1 MMKLNNLKLATR
13 LTVSFAL
20 LSAFSALI
28 AIIGLSSLSTQSQ
41 RFEDVVFDNSRKIAL
56 SQDLSTSIQAAAASI
71 SAIILN
77 GDDTAIVN
85 HELTQLKLERAQ
97 YDQNWA
103 ALERLPASDAG
114 LAIRKKIDAGKIM
127 ARAANDTVIQ
137 LVLDKKLSEARVALT
152 ASAMP
157 LNALWLAALVENQ
170 ALQTAQSA
178 EQIQA
183 SNQEMARAKT
193 LLFAITGIVIVGG
206 IWLGLLVTGSI
217 QQPVNGL
224 LKAMAEVAR
233 TGDLNQNVQYAG
245 RDEFATLVSE
255 FNGMLDKQRL
265 TTQAIES
272 QNWVNTG
279 MTSVAEQLRSD
290 LSLGELSRLTV
301 SCLARYTEAQAAALF
316 VFDEEHQ
323 YLSLMASFAYE
334 LRKGISNR
342 FALGEGLVG
351 QAALEKQ
358 LISVTNLPADY
369 SRIASAT
376 GDTLPRNVLVMPLVH
391 ENQIK
396 GVLEL
401 SRVTEFDPVALDL
414 LRRAGDAIA
423 VGLHVAQSAE
433 NTRVLLAQTLQ
444 QAQALKEN
452 EAELKTQQEELQQ
465 TNEVLE
471 EQTQALRASET
482 NLKTQQEELQQ
493 TNEVLE
499 EQAQALK
506 MSETNLKAQQ
516 EELRQTNEV
525 LESQKLEVNEKNV
538 ALKQAQT
545 ELQQESEDLAAASKY
560 KSEFLSN
567 MSHELRTPLNS
578 MLILS
583 RTLADNRDGNLS
595 AKQVESARIMHQSGD
610 DLLAIIN
617 DILDLSKIEAGYET
631 AVLGELELSD
641 LAEQLSSL
649 YSIVAEDKG
658 VNFSLHHDPALPAY
672 IISDRQ
678 RVGQILRNLLS
689 NAFKFTNQGGVTLT
703 LAPARGLIIHPNSR
717 LANAGEILSLS
728 VSDTG
733 IGIALEKQKQ
743 IWEAF
748 QQADG
753 STSREFGGTGLGL
766 TISRELAKLLGGELR
781 VQSELG
787 KGSTF
792 TLYLPVD
799 GPREV
804 ADVADAADERRAVQ
818 KTPVPAP
825 VAVADVS
832 RPVQRAPAA
841 QPAARVKE
849 IPIVHIADDRDGLT
863 GEAPILIVED
873 DPGFAKILGEI
884 CHEKGFK
891 YIACPTAE
899 EAIEWL
905 ALQTPQAVLLDM
917 QLPKRDGWSVL
928 SHIKENPSTL
938 HIPVYVMSA
947 GDHNSQVM
955 QHGALGFMQKPVSPQ
970 QLQAAFDALNKVRDK
985 HPKEILLIEDD
996 QALRHSVHA
1005 LLESADVTIHEAN
1018 TGAEALARLAKIA
1031 IDLIVLD
1038 LGLPDMS
1045 GFEVLE
1051 QAQKLLGAQMPP
1063 VIVFTGRDLTR
1074 TEHAQLNQHSASVIL
1089 KSVRSDERLVEEVA
1103 LFLHRRASNLP
1114 ERARKMMASIHDREA
1129 LFAGKKVLLVD
1140 DDLRNI
1146 FALSGLLEERGLTVF
1161 TAKNGEEALDF
1172 LAENTGI
1179 DILLTDVMMPGMDGY
1194 ELIQRV
1200 RAQEKYARLPI
1211 LALTAKVMKAD
1222 RERCMEVGAS
1232 DYLSKPVNVDRL
1244 LSTMRVWLYR

>member
-1 MMKLNNLKLATR
+1 MMKLNHLKLATR
-13 LTVSFAL
+13 LILSFAV
-20 LSAFSALI
+20 LSALTALI
-28 AIIGLSSLSTQSQ
+28 AIVGLSSLSAQSQ
-41 RFEDVVFDNSRKIAL
+41 HFEDVVFDNSRKIAL
-56 SQDLSTSIQAAAASI
+56 SQDLSTSVHAASASI
-71 SAIILN
+71 STIILN
-77 GDDTAIVN
+77 GDDTAIVKQ
-85 HELTQLKLERAQ
+85 ELTQLKLERAE

-114 LAIRKKIDAGKIM
+114 RVIRKKIDAGKIV
-127 ARAANDTVIQ
+127 ARAANDVVIA

-157 LNALWLAALVENQ
+157 SNALWLAALVENQ
-170 ALQTAQSA
+170 ALQTAQSE
-178 EQIQA
+178 EQIQL
-183 SNQEMARAKT
+183 SNQEIARAKT
-193 LLFAITGIVIVGG
+193 LLLVITGAVILGG
-206 IWLGLLVTGSI
+206 LWLGLLVTGSI

-255 FNGMLDKQRL
+255 FNGMLEKQRL

-414 LRRAGDAIA
+414 LRRAADAIA

-444 QAQALKEN
+444 QAQTLKEN
-452 EAELKTQQEELQQ
+452 EASLQTQQEELQQ

-471 EQTQALRASET
+471 EQTQALRESET

-506 MSETNLKAQQ
+506 ASETNLKAQQ

-525 LESQKLEVNEKNV
+525 LETQKLEVNEKNI

-610 DLLAIIN
+610 DLLSIIN

-631 AVLGELELSD
+631 AVLGELELSE
-641 LAEQLSSL
+641 LAEQLNAL

-658 VNFSLHHDPALPAY
+658 VSFNLNHDPALPAF

-678 RVGQILRNLLS
+678 RIGQILRNLLS
-689 NAFKFTNQGGVTLT
+689 NAFKFTYQGGVTLT
-703 LAPARGLIIHPNSR
+703 LAPARGLIIHPHSR
-717 LANAGEILSLS
+717 LANAGEIISLS

-799 GPREV
+799 GPTEV
-804 ADVADAADERRAVQ
+804 ADGADERQAEQ
-818 KTPVPAP
+818 KNPAP
-825 VAVADVS
+825 VAEVS

-841 QPAARVKE
+841 KPVARVKE

-873 DPGFAKILGEI
+873 DPGFAKILGDI

-899 EAIEWL
+899 EALEWL

-947 GDHNSQVM
+947 GDHNSQVI
-955 QHGALGFMQKPVSPQ
+955 QHGALGFVQKPVSPQ
-970 QLQAAFDALNKVRDK
+970 QLQAAFDALDKVRDK

-996 QALRHSVHA
+996 KALSHSVHA

-1018 TGAEALARLAKIA
+1018 TGAEALARMAKVA

>member
-1 MMKLNNLKLATR
+1 MMKLNHLKLAPR
-13 LTVSFAL
+13 LIVSFAV
-20 LSAFSALI
+20 LSALTALI
-28 AIIGLSSLSTQSQ
+28 ALIGLSSLSTQSAH
-41 RFEDVVFDNSRKIAL
+41 FEAVVFDNNRKIVL
-56 SQDLSTSIQAAAASI
+56 SQDLGTSIQAAAASI

-77 GDDTAIVN
+77 GDDTALVN
-85 HELTQLKLERAQ
+85 QELTKLKLERAH

-103 ALERLPASDAG
+103 ALERLPVSAAG
-114 LAIRKKIDAGKIM
+114 QVIRIKIDAGKIL
-127 ARAANDTVIQ
+127 ARAATDAVIA
-137 LVLDKKLSEARVALT
+137 LVLDKKFSEARVALT

-157 LNALWLAALVENQ
+157 LNSLWLAALVENQ
-170 ALQTAQSA
+170 ALQTAQSE
-178 EQIQA
+178 EQINA
-183 SNQEMARAKT
+183 SNQEMARART
-193 LLFAITGIVIVGG
+193 LLLAITGIVMVGG
-206 IWLGLLVTGSI
+206 IWLGLLVSGSI

-224 LKAMAEVAR
+224 LKAMAEVVR

-255 FNGMLDKQRL
+255 FNGMLEKQRI
-265 TTQAIES
+265 TTQTIES

-279 MTSVAEQLRSD
+279 LASVAEQLRSD

-391 ENQIK
+391 ENRIK

-433 NTRVLLAQTLQ
+433 HTRVLLAQTLQ
-444 QAQALKEN
+444 QAQARKEN
-452 EAELKTQQEELQQ
+452 EANLKMQQEELQQTNEVLEKQTQALRESEANLKTQQEELQQ

-471 EQTQALRASET
+471 EQT
-482 NLKTQQEELQQ
+482 
-493 TNEVLE
+493 
-499 EQAQALK
+499 QALK

-525 LESQKLEVNEKNV
+525 LEIQKFEVNEKNI
-538 ALKQAQT
+538 ALKQAQA

-610 DLLAIIN
+610 DLLGIIN

-631 AVLGELELSD
+631 AVLGELELSE
-641 LAEQLSSL
+641 LAEQLSAL

-658 VNFSLHHDPALPAY
+658 VSFSLHHDPALPAY

-689 NAFKFTNQGGVTLT
+689 NAFKFTHQGGVTLT
-703 LAPARGLIIHPNSR
+703 LAPARGLIIHPHSR

-733 IGIALEKQKQ
+733 IGIALERQKQ
-743 IWEAF
+743 IWQAF

-753 STSREFGGTGLGL
+753 SNSREFGGTGLGL
-766 TISRELAKLLGGELR
+766 TISRELTKLLGGELR

-804 ADVADAADERRAVQ
+804 ADAADERQAAQ
-818 KTPVPAP
+818 KTPAP
-825 VAVADVS
+825 VAVAVAEVS

-841 QPAARVKE
+841 KPAARVKE

-884 CHEKGFK
+884 CQEKGFK

-899 EAIEWL
+899 EALEWL

-955 QHGALGFMQKPVSPQ
+955 QHGALGFIQKPVSPQ
-970 QLQAAFDALNKVRDK
+970 QLQVAFDALDKVRDK

-996 QALRHSVHA
+996 QALSHSVHA

-1018 TGAEALARLAKIA
+1018 TGAEALARMAKIA

-1074 TEHAQLNQHSASVIL
+1074 TEHAQLNRHSASVIL

-1161 TAKNGEEALDF
+1161 TAKTGAEALDF

>member
-1 MMKLNNLKLATR
+1 MMKLNHLKLATR
-13 LTVSFAL
+13 LILSFAL
-20 LSAFSALI
+20 LAALAALI
-28 AIIGLSSLSTQSQ
+28 ALVGLSSLSAQSQ

-703 LAPARGLIIHPNSR
+703 LAPARGLIIHPHSR

-825 VAVADVS
+825 VAVAEVS

-841 QPAARVKE
+841 KPAARVKE

>member
-1 MMKLNNLKLATR
+1 MMKVNHLKLATR
-13 LTVSFAL
+13 LIVSFAA
-20 LSAFSALI
+20 LSALSALI
-28 AIIGLSSLSTQSQ
+28 AIVGFSSLSVQSQ
-41 RFEDVVFDNSRKIAL
+41 HFEEVVFDNNRKIVL
-56 SQDLSTSIQAAAASI
+56 SQHLSTSIQAAAASI

-85 HELTQLKLERAQ
+85 QELTQLKLERAQ

-114 LAIRKKIDAGKIM
+114 RVIRKKIDAGKIV
-127 ARAANDTVIQ
+127 ARAANDVVIQ
-137 LVLDKKLSEARVALT
+137 LVLDKKFSEARVALT

-157 LNALWLAALVENQ
+157 LNALWLAALVENE
-170 ALQTAQSA
+170 ALQTAQSE

-183 SNQEMARAKT
+183 SNQEIARARA
-193 LLFAITGIVIVGG
+193 LLLVLTGIVIVGG
-206 IWLGLLVTGSI
+206 LWLGLLVTSSI

-224 LKAMAEVAR
+224 LKAMAEVVR

-245 RDEFATLVSE
+245 RDEFATLVDE

-265 TTQAIES
+265 TTQTIES

-414 LRRAGDAIA
+414 LRRAADAIA

-433 NTRVLLAQTLQ
+433 HTRVLLAQTLQ
-444 QAQALKEN
+444 QAQTLKEN
-452 EAELKTQQEELQQ
+452 EANLQ
-465 TNEVLE
+465 
-471 EQTQALRASET
+471 
-482 NLKTQQEELQQ
+482 TQQEELQQ

-499 EQAQALK
+499 EQAQALRE
-506 MSETNLKAQQ
+506 SETNLKAQQ

-525 LESQKLEVNEKNV
+525 LEIQKLEVNEKNI

-610 DLLAIIN
+610 DLLGIIN

-631 AVLGELELSD
+631 AVLGELELSE
-641 LAEQLSSL
+641 LAEQLSAL

-658 VNFSLHHDPALPAY
+658 VSFNLHHDPALPAF
-672 IISDRQ
+672 IIRDRQ

-689 NAFKFTNQGGVTLT
+689 NAFKFTHQGGVTLT
-703 LAPARGLIIHPNSR
+703 LAPARGLIIHPHSR
-717 LANAGEILSLS
+717 LANAGEIISLS

-804 ADVADAADERRAVQ
+804 ADAADARQAAQ
-818 KTPVPAP
+818 KTPAP
-825 VAVADVS
+825 VAVAEVS

-841 QPAARVKE
+841 KPAARVKE
-849 IPIVHIADDRDGLT
+849 IPIIHIADDRDGLT

-873 DPGFAKILGEI
+873 DPGFAKILGDI

-899 EAIEWL
+899 EALEWL

-970 QLQAAFDALNKVRDK
+970 QLQAAFDALDKVRDK

-996 QALRHSVHA
+996 QALSHSVHA

-1018 TGAEALARLAKIA
+1018 TGAEALARMAKIA

-1074 TEHAQLNQHSASVIL
+1074 TEHAQLNRHSASVIL

-1172 LAENTGI
+1172 LAENNGI

>member
-1 MMKLNNLKLATR
+1 MMKLINLKLATR
-13 LTVSFAL
+13 LILSFAL

-28 AIIGLSSLSTQSQ
+28 AIIGLSSLAEQSQ

-56 SQDLSTSIQAAAASI
+56 SQDLSTSIHAAAQSI

-85 HELTQLKLERAQ
+85 QELTQLKLERAE

-103 ALERLPASDAG
+103 RLERLPASDAG
-114 LAIRKKIDAGKIM
+114 LALRKKIDAGKVV
-127 ARAANDTVIQ
+127 ARAANDAVIA

-152 ASAMP
+152 ASATP
-157 LNALWLAALVENQ
+157 LNAIWLAALVENQ
-170 ALQTAQSA
+170 AFQTAQSE
-178 EQIQA
+178 EQIQT

-193 LLFAITGIVIVGG
+193 LLLAITGIVIVGG

-224 LKAMAEVAR
+224 LKAMADVVR

-255 FNGMLDKQRL
+255 FNGMLEKQRL
-265 TTQAIES
+265 TTEAIES

-471 EQTQALRASET
+471 EQTQALRESET

-525 LESQKLEVNEKNV
+525 LETQKLEVNEKNI

-631 AVLGELELSD
+631 AVLGELELSE

-672 IISDRQ
+672 LISDRQ

-703 LAPARGLIIHPNSR
+703 LAPARGLIIHPHSR
-717 LANAGEILSLS
+717 LANAGEIISLS

-799 GPREV
+799 GPKE
-804 ADVADAADERRAVQ
+804 VADAADERRAAQ
-818 KTPVPAP
+818 KTPDPVPM
-825 VAVADVS
+825 AVAEVS
-832 RPVQRAPAA
+832 RPIQRAPTAK
-841 QPAARVKE
+841 PAARVKE

-1018 TGAEALARLAKIA
+1018 TGAEALARMAKIA

>member
-1 MMKLNNLKLATR
+1 MMKLNHLKLATR
-13 LTVSFAL
+13 LIVSFAA
-20 LSAFSALI
+20 LSALSALI
-28 AIIGLSSLSTQSQ
+28 AIVGFSSLSVQSQ
-41 RFEDVVFDNSRKIAL
+41 HFEEVVFDNNRKIVL
-56 SQDLSTSIQAAAASI
+56 SQHLSTSIQAAAASI

-85 HELTQLKLERAQ
+85 QELTQLKLERAQ

-114 LAIRKKIDAGKIM
+114 RVIRKKIDAGKIV
-127 ARAANDTVIQ
+127 ARAANDVVIQ
-137 LVLDKKLSEARVALT
+137 LVLDKKFSEARVALT

-157 LNALWLAALVENQ
+157 LNALWLAALVENE
-170 ALQTAQSA
+170 ALQTAQSE

-183 SNQEMARAKT
+183 SNQEIARARA
-193 LLFAITGIVIVGG
+193 LLLVLTGIVIVGG
-206 IWLGLLVTGSI
+206 LWLGLLVTSSI
-217 QQPVNGL
+217 QQPMNGL
-224 LKAMAEVAR
+224 LKAMAEVVR

-265 TTQAIES
+265 TTQTIES

-414 LRRAGDAIA
+414 LRRAADAIA

-433 NTRVLLAQTLQ
+433 HTRVLLAQTLQ
-444 QAQALKEN
+444 QAQTLKEN
-452 EAELKTQQEELQQ
+452 EANLQ
-465 TNEVLE
+465 
-471 EQTQALRASET
+471 
-482 NLKTQQEELQQ
+482 TQQEELQQ

-499 EQAQALK
+499 EQAQALRESETNLQTQQEELQQTNEVLEEQAQALRE
-506 MSETNLKAQQ
+506 SETNLKAQQ

-525 LESQKLEVNEKNV
+525 LEIQKLEVNEKNI

-610 DLLAIIN
+610 DLLGIIN

-631 AVLGELELSD
+631 AVLGELELSE
-641 LAEQLSSL
+641 LAEQLSAL

-658 VNFSLHHDPALPAY
+658 VSFNLHHDPALPAF

-689 NAFKFTNQGGVTLT
+689 NAFKFTHQGGVTLT
-703 LAPARGLIIHPNSR
+703 LAPARGLIIHPHSR
-717 LANAGEILSLS
+717 LANAGEIISLS

-804 ADVADAADERRAVQ
+804 ADAADARQAAQ
-818 KTPVPAP
+818 KTPAP
-825 VAVADVS
+825 VAVAEVS

-841 QPAARVKE
+841 KPAARVKE
-849 IPIVHIADDRDGLT
+849 IPIIHIADDRDGLT

-873 DPGFAKILGEI
+873 DPGFAKILGDI

-899 EAIEWL
+899 EALEWL

-970 QLQAAFDALNKVRDK
+970 QLQAAFDALDKVRDK

-996 QALRHSVHA
+996 QALSHSVHA

-1018 TGAEALARLAKIA
+1018 TGAEALARMAKIA

-1074 TEHAQLNQHSASVIL
+1074 TEHAQLNRHSASVIL